1 MVSLARVPL
10 GERSCERIGRHKVFA
25 LPQGEIVEL
34 GKYLGKGMWGL
45 ADKGL
50 PVFYGVAF
58 VVLVVRVL
66 PEEEFGNFVLVQ
78 EIFLIISGLAQG
90 FALQPLLKFAAEENS
105 ESSGIV
111 SAGFL
116 LNALFT
122 ALCALGIVVVRQPL
136 SGILNSP
143 MLAPLLLYVPVM
155 LIASLMRNF
164 TLVLL
169 QTRFMIKEIFW
180 IDAVHFL
187 GSPILVYIVSKMHLF
202 DTALDLII
210 INIVSLSVSSI
221 LGALLSRSMLS
232 VTLAVNATDVRKLWA
247 YGRYSLG
254 GTVSYLFSTKSDSF
268 ILSAFTGP
276 IQVAVYNSVK
286 VFIRIYDMATQVVQM
301 FVFPAVSRLSSRG
314 EFVSLKVLVEKA
326 ILFSTVG
333 MIPVFVLFVGLASP
347 LVHAVYQGRYVDAI
361 PMLNLFA
368 VLSFAVPV
376 TAVATNT
383 LLGLGKA
390 RLGFIISIL
399 SLIASGAIYLMCIP
413 FLGAVGATIGYI
425 LSSFVLAWLVTY
437 YMNRFVPVRLHE
449 VLARTNDIRQ
459 FLKNRLGR
467 A

>member
-1 MVSLARVPL
+1 
-10 GERSCERIGRHKVFA
+10 
-25 LPQGEIVEL
+25 VEL
-34 GKYLGKGMWGL
+34 GKHLGKGIWGL

-58 VVLVVRVL
+58 VVLVIRVL
-66 PEEEFGNFVLVQ
+66 PEVEFGNFVLVQ
-78 EIFLIISGLAQG
+78 EIFLVISGLAQG

-105 ESSGIV
+105 ESRDIV

-116 LNALFT
+116 LNAVFT
-122 ALCALGIVVVRQPL
+122 VLCALVIVVVRQPL
-136 SGILNSP
+136 SVILNSP
-143 MLAPLLLYVPVM
+143 MLAPLLLYVPAM

-187 GSPILVYIVSKMHLF
+187 GAPILVYIVSKMQAF
-202 DTALDLII
+202 DTALDLIV
-210 INIVSLSVSSI
+210 INIISLSASSI
-221 LGALLSRSMLS
+221 LGAMLSRSMLS
-232 VTLAVNATDVRKLWA
+232 IRLRVDSTDVKKLWD
-247 YGRYSLG
+247 YGKYSLG
-254 GTVSYLFSTKSDSF
+254 GIVSYLFSTKSDSF

-276 IQVAVYNSVK
+276 VQVAVYNSVK
-286 VFIRIYDMATQVVQM
+286 VFIRVYDMATQVVQM
-301 FVFPAVSRLSSRG
+301 FVFPAVSKFSSKG
-314 EFVSLKVLVEKA
+314 EFGTMKVLIEKA

-333 MIPVFVLFVGLASP
+333 MMPVFVLFVGFAWP
-347 LVHAVYQGRYVDAI
+347 LVHIVYQGRYIEAI
-361 PMLNLFA
+361 PMLQMFA

-399 SLIASGAIYLMCIP
+399 SFVSSVALYLVCIP
-413 FLGAVGATIGYI
+413 LFGAMGAALGYI
-425 LSSFVLAWLVTY
+425 LSSLVLAWLATY
-437 YMNRFVPVRLHE
+437 HMNILVPLRFRDVV
-449 VLARTNDIRQ
+449 ARTNDIKQ
-459 FLKNRLGR
+459 FLRNRLGN